1 MGIFDRIGDVIKSYL
16 NYEDE
21 RVFGSHSERTRNSSG
36 THNSGGGIRGD
47 PDVDA
52 AFDELN
58 EFLNRGKT
66 GASFGDD
73 WGAAGP
79 GRSAGERDRAEGRD
93 GNAGTWGAAG
103 PGRSAGSRGRA
114 GSSRSAQAAGPG
126 RTVPESLR
134 PDFTELGLPFG
145 ASADDCK
152 AAYKKLLK
160 LHHPDRHASHAG
172 NMKKA
177 TEKTARINAAFD
189 RIERWRQ
196 TGRSG

>member
-16 NYEDE
+16 NSEDE
-21 RVFGSHSERTRNSSG
+21 RIFGNYSERTKSSFG
-36 THNSGGGIRGD
+36 TRNSGGRTHND
-47 PDVDA
+47 SDVEA

-58 EFLNRGKT
+58 EFLNQGKT
-66 GASFGDD
+66 GASVGDD

-79 GRSAGERDRAEGRD
+79 GRNAGNRGKSEGRD
-93 GNAGTWGAAG
+93 GNTGTWGAAG
-103 PGRSAGSRGRA
+103 PGRNAGSQGRA
-114 GSSRSAQAAGPG
+114 GNSRPAQP
-126 RTVPESLR
+126 VPESLG
-134 PDFTELGLPFG
+134 PDFAELGLSFG

-160 LHHPDRHASHAG
+160 LHHPDRHAGHAG

-177 TEKTARINAAFD
+177 TEKSARINAAFD

-196 TGRSG
+196 TGKV